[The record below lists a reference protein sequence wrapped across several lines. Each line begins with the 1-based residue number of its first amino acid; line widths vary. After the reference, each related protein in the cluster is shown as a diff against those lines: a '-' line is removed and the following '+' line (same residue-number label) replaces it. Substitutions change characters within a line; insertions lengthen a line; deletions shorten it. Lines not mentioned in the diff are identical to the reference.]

1 MNCLQV
7 YLGFVYPFELIP
19 NIRRVKGVNMFN
31 ANKGSMSLGLS
42 WLFVKVEI
50 NHDDYH
56 ICVLSKTFEKEWGFS
71 GNEHIRMLA
80 LSFLKDGEYSDF
92 SIRSVS
98 LVLFYSDGIG
108 AYKLVRKDFIE
119 WCVVKFGGIAASPGF

>member
-19 NIRRVKGVNMFN
+19 NIRRVEGVNMFN

-71 GNEHIRMLA
+71 GNEHIRK
-80 LSFLKDGEYSDF
+80 LSLFFLNDNMDYYDF
-92 SIRSVS
+92 SSSSGII
-98 LVLFYSDGIG
+98 LFYMHYDIPD
-108 AYKLVRKDFIE
+108 KRMLVRKDFIE
-119 WCVVKFGGIAASPGF
+119 WCVVKFGGIAADA

>member
-19 NIRRVKGVNMFN
+19 NIRRVKGINMFN

-50 NHDDYH
+50 
-56 ICVLSKTFEKEWGFS
+56 L
-71 GNEHIRMLA
+71 
-80 LSFLKDGEYSDF
+80 
-92 SIRSVS
+92 
-98 LVLFYSDGIG
+98 
-108 AYKLVRKDFIE
+108 YKI
-119 WCVVKFGGIAASPGF
+119 W